1 MPATTISSFYQE
13 VSLLAALPEKGGY
26 FSIVSIILFM
36 LCVVLWAYSSAWV
49 RKDMQKNRSIKG
61 PWIGAVCSA
70 GALCLVIWL
79 VVPIFWIGLILF
91 AAGFGGTF
99 IAFAVKHN
107 QIVAPAKSILTKAH
121 LDRVMKGSKKGGS
134 SKVEDTSKDR
144 TRIKNHAGKAPKWPS
159 NSAEREA
166 YQTLQDLMFDA
177 IWRRASDV
185 RLDLVP
191 GKPVK
196 VVYKVDGVERAR
208 EPVAAEMGPGLFK
221 HFKTIAGMD
230 PEEHRKPQEGR
241 FQAAIGAE
249 GQSEK
254 NADVAA
260 KTLGSTAGQRMLL
273 NLFTEE
279 SKFRVQDIG
288 LTQSQISLFEKLVA
302 APKGVL
308 ICSGPRGSGTTS
320 TLYAILR
327 SHDVFMQHIHTLE
340 TTKAMDLENITQ
352 HVFNSKA
359 SDVTFGNRFRSILR
373 MDPDICMAS
382 DVPDAETA
390 AHAAAAAKQGKKIY
404 LGMQARDCFSALRHY
419 LEGVGDPSAVA
430 SSLLAISNQRL
441 VRVLC
446 PECRVAYKPDPKVL
460 KKGNLPTDSNRPF
473 YRPPNP
479 NEIEV
484 NKQGE
489 QAACPVCQGSGFLG
503 RTGVF
508 EILYIDGEL
517 RNLIAKGTP
526 LPTLK
531 VEARK
536 RKMHY
541 LQEVALQKVYDG
553 MTSINEVLR
562 VTKEGVAKTPK

>member
-1 MPATTISSFYQE
+1 MPATMIPAFFQNA
-13 VSLLAALPEKGGY
+13 LPLAALPERGGY

-36 LCVVLWAYSSAWV
+36 LCIVLWAYSAAWV
-49 RKDMQKNRSIKG
+49 RKDMQKNRAIQG
-61 PWIGAVCSA
+61 PWVAAVCGA
-70 GALCLVIWL
+70 GALCLVVWL

-107 QIVAPAKSILTKAH
+107 GKVAPARSILTKAH
-121 LDRVMKGSKKGGS
+121 LDRVMKGSKKGPA
-134 SKVEDTSKDR
+134 KTNDTSKDR
-144 TRIKNHAGKAPKWPS
+144 TRIKNHEGKAPKWPTDP
-159 NSAEREA
+159 AERDA
-166 YQTLQDLMFDA
+166 YRALQDLMFDA

-208 EPVAAEMGPGLFK
+208 EPVVAELGPGLFK
-221 HFKTIAGMD
+221 HFKKIAGMD
-230 PEEHRKPQEGR
+230 PEEHRRPQEGS
-241 FQAAIGAE
+241 FKAAIGAE
-249 GQSEK
+249 GKSEK
-254 NADVAA
+254 AADVGA
-260 KTLGSTAGQRMLL
+260 KTLGSTAGQRIILK
-273 NLFTEE
+273 LFTEA
-279 SKFRVQDIG
+279 SKFRLPDIG
-288 LTQSQISLFEKLVA
+288 LTQPQLNLFEKLVA

-308 ICSGPRGSGTTS
+308 ICGGPRGSGTTS

-327 SHDVFMQHIHTLE
+327 SHDVFMKHIHTLE
-340 TTKAMDLENITQ
+340 TAKAMDLENITQ
-352 HVFNSKA
+352 HVFDSKA
-359 SDVTFGNRFRSILR
+359 SEVAFGKRFRSILR
-373 MDPDICMAS
+373 MEPDICMAS
-382 DVPDAETA
+382 DIPDAETA
-390 AHAAAAAKQGKKIY
+390 ANAAAAAKQGKKVY

-419 LEGVGDPSAVA
+419 LQGVGDPAAAA
-430 SSLLAISNQRL
+430 SSLLAICNQRL

-446 PECRVAYKPDPKVL
+446 PECRRAYKPDPKLL
-460 KKGNLPTDSNRPF
+460 KKGNLPMDENRPF

-484 NKQGE
+484 DKQGN
-489 QAACPVCQGSGFLG
+489 QLLCPVCQGSGYLG

-508 EILYIDGEL
+508 ELLYIDSEL
-517 RNLIAKGTP
+517 RSLIAKGTP

-536 RKMHY
+536 KKMRY

-562 VTKEGVAKTPK
+562 VTKEGAAKTAKS